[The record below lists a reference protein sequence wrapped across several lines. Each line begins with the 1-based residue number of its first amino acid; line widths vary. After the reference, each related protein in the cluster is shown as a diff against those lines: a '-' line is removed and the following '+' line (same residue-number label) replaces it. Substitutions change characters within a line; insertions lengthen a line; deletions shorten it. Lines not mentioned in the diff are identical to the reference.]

1 MSAPILAVLIFLVF
15 VTFFFNLD
23 RFVLLCIAQNVVFFL
38 MDKHDISLNFIGIDI
53 DVRLFED
60 VAMGMIIFAWG
71 LFNAFWGLHQKDVK
85 RYDEFV

>member
-15 VTFFFNLD
+15 VTFVFNLD

-38 MDKHDISLNFIGIDI
+38 MDKHGIVGKYSLDI
-53 DVRLFED
+53 DVRLVED

-71 LFNAFWGLHQKDVK
+71 LFNAFWGLHQKDIK

>member
-1 MSAPILAVLIFLVF
+1 M
-15 VTFFFNLD
+15 
-23 RFVLLCIAQNVVFFL
+23 LCIAQNVVFFL

-71 LFNAFWGLHQKDVK
+71 SFNAFWGRQKDIK